1 MTAAAPPD
9 YGRGVTWRPPE
20 VITRVIVDV
29 ILAVVCAVAMVV
41 ELLLTDDP
49 RTEVTPLAVTTIVVA
64 VLPVLL
70 PRRWSGWA
78 LVAAM
83 AGLYAVMTVSHIHQ
97 TVPLPSM
104 ITGFY
109 LATRVD
115 RRRAVLAGIAVAP
128 FVLLALVLFSD
139 DGLVTLETA
148 KNLAFVAL
156 PVSLGI
162 AVRERRA
169 SVAALVERA
178 ESAERSREEEALRRV
193 SEERLRIA
201 RDVHD
206 VVAHA
211 MVAIN
216 VQAGVAAHL
225 LDRDR
230 EQARRTLL
238 DIKRVSGDAL
248 GDLRSTLGLL
258 READGR
264 ADGESAPVE
273 PASGMAALNEL
284 RESLH
289 GSGVDVALDIDPAVD
304 GLPAAVGTTS
314 YRIVQEA
321 LTNVLRHAPSSAAHV
336 SVRRQGESVVIEVT
350 DDGDDGSAVIVPG
363 TGNGVR
369 GMQERAS
376 AIGGELV
383 AGPRDGGGWRVRATL
398 PTGRR
403 A

>member
-1 MTAAAPPD
+1 VTRRVP
-9 YGRGVTWRPPE
+9 GVLT
-20 VITRVIVDV
+20 DL
-29 ILAVVCAVAMVV
+29 ILAVICALAMIV
-41 ELLLTDDP
+41 ELRLTDGP
-49 RTEVTPLAVTTIVVA
+49 RTNVTPLAVVTIVIA
-64 VLPVLL
+64 VLPLL
-70 PRRWSGWA
+70 VHRRSPGWA

-83 AGLYAVMTVSHIHQ
+83 ATLYLVMTVSAIHQ

-104 ITGFY
+104 ITGFF
-109 LATRVD
+109 LATLVD
-115 RRRAVLAGIAVAP
+115 RRRAILVGIALAP

-139 DGLVTLETA
+139 DGLLTLETA
-148 KNLAFVAL
+148 KNLGFIAL

-178 ESAERSREEEALRRV
+178 ESAERTREEEALRRV

-211 MVAIN
+211 IVAIN

-238 DIKRVSGDAL
+238 DIKRVSGEAL
-248 GDLRSTLGLL
+248 GGLRSTLGVLRDADGHDALQAPVTPTSGVGDL
-258 READGR
+258 RE
-264 ADGESAPVE
+264 
-273 PASGMAALNEL
+273 L
-284 RESLH
+284 RKSLS
-289 GSGVDVALDIDPAVD
+289 GSGVDVALDIDPSIEE
-304 GLPAAVGTTS
+304 LPAMVGTTS

-321 LTNVLRHAPSSAAHV
+321 LTNVLRHAPSSAARV
-336 SVRRQGESVVIEVT
+336 SVRREGDTVLIEVT
-350 DDGDDGSAVIVPG
+350 DDGAGARTPTVAPG

-376 AIGGELV
+376 ALGGDLV
-383 AGPRDGGGWRVRATL
+383 AGPREGGGWRVLATL
-398 PTGRR
+398 PAGHRT
-403 A
+403 

>member
-1 MTAAAPPD
+1 MTAASLPG
-9 YGRGVTWRPPE
+9 YVRGVTR
-20 VITRVIVDV
+20 RVHGVLTDLA
-29 ILAVVCAVAMVV
+29 LAVACAIAMVV
-41 ELLLTDDP
+41 ELRLTDGP
-49 RTEVTPLAVTTIVVA
+49 RTAVTPLAVATIVIA
-64 VLPVLL
+64 VLPLL
-70 PRRWSGWA
+70 VHRRWPGWA

-83 AGLYAVMTVSHIHQ
+83 AALYLVMSVSAIHQ

-104 ITGFY
+104 ITGFF
-109 LATRVD
+109 LATLVD
-115 RRRAVLAGIAVAP
+115 RRIAILVGIALAP
-128 FVLLALVLFSD
+128 FVLLALVLFND
-139 DGLVTLETA
+139 DGLLTLETA
-148 KNLAFVAL
+148 KNLGFIAL

-211 MVAIN
+211 IVAIN

-238 DIKRVSGDAL
+238 DIKRVSGEAL
-248 GDLRSTLGLL
+248 GGLRSTLGVL
-258 READGR
+258 RDADGDED
-264 ADGESAPVE
+264 AAPAPVT
-273 PASGMAALNEL
+273 PAGGVGDLPEL
-284 RESLH
+284 RDSLR
-289 GSGVDVALDIDPAVD
+289 GSGVDVALDIDPSIDA
-304 GLPAAVGTTS
+304 LPAMVGTTS

-321 LTNVLRHAPSSAAHV
+321 LTNVLRHAPSSTARV
-336 SVRRQGESVVIEVT
+336 SLRREGDTVLIEVT
-350 DDGDDGSAVIVPG
+350 DDGAGERSPAAAPG

-376 AIGGELV
+376 ALGGDLV
-383 AGPRDGGGWRVRATL
+383 AGPREGGGWRVLATL
-398 PTGRR
+398 PTGQRP
-403 A
+403 

>member
-1 MTAAAPPD
+1 MP
-9 YGRGVTWRPPE
+9 GVLT
-20 VITRVIVDV
+20 DL
-29 ILAVVCAVAMVV
+29 ILAVICALAMIV
-41 ELLLTDDP
+41 ELRLTDGP
-49 RTEVTPLAVTTIVVA
+49 RTNVTPLAVVTIVIA
-64 VLPVLL
+64 VLPLL
-70 PRRWSGWA
+70 VHRRSPGWA

-83 AGLYAVMTVSHIHQ
+83 ATLYLVMTVSAIHQ

-104 ITGFY
+104 ITGFF
-109 LATRVD
+109 LATLVD
-115 RRRAVLAGIAVAP
+115 RRRAILVGIALAP

-139 DGLVTLETA
+139 DGLLTLETA
-148 KNLAFVAL
+148 KNLGFIAL

-178 ESAERSREEEALRRV
+178 ESAERTREEEALRRV

-211 MVAIN
+211 IVAIN

-238 DIKRVSGDAL
+238 DIKRVSGEAL
-248 GDLRSTLGLL
+248 GGLRSTLGVLRDADGHDALQAPVTPTSGVGDL
-258 READGR
+258 RE
-264 ADGESAPVE
+264 
-273 PASGMAALNEL
+273 L
-284 RESLH
+284 RKSLS
-289 GSGVDVALDIDPAVD
+289 GSGLDVALDIDPSIEE
-304 GLPAAVGTTS
+304 LPAMVGTTS

-321 LTNVLRHAPSSAAHV
+321 LTNVLRHAPSSAARV
-336 SVRRQGESVVIEVT
+336 SVRREGDTVLIEVT
-350 DDGDDGSAVIVPG
+350 DDGAGARTPTVAPG

-376 AIGGELV
+376 ALGGDLV
-383 AGPRDGGGWRVRATL
+383 AGPREGGGWRVLATL
-398 PTGRR
+398 PAGHRT
-403 A
+403 

>member
-1 MTAAAPPD
+1 VTRRVP
-9 YGRGVTWRPPE
+9 GVLT
-20 VITRVIVDV
+20 DL
-29 ILAVVCAVAMVV
+29 ILAVICALAMIV
-41 ELLLTDDP
+41 ELRLTDGP
-49 RTEVTPLAVTTIVVA
+49 RTNVTPLAVVTIVIA
-64 VLPVLL
+64 VLPLL
-70 PRRWSGWA
+70 VHRRSPGWA

-83 AGLYAVMTVSHIHQ
+83 ATLYLVMTVSAIHQ

-104 ITGFY
+104 ITGFF
-109 LATRVD
+109 LATLVD
-115 RRRAVLAGIAVAP
+115 RRRAILVGIALAP

-139 DGLVTLETA
+139 DGLLTLETA
-148 KNLAFVAL
+148 KNLGFIAL

-178 ESAERSREEEALRRV
+178 ESAERTREEEALRRV

-211 MVAIN
+211 IVAIN

-238 DIKRVSGDAL
+238 DIKRVSGEAL
-248 GDLRSTLGLL
+248 GGLRSTLGVLRDADGHDALQAPVTPTSGVGDL
-258 READGR
+258 RE
-264 ADGESAPVE
+264 
-273 PASGMAALNEL
+273 L
-284 RESLH
+284 RKSLS
-289 GSGVDVALDIDPAVD
+289 GSGLDVALDIDPSIEE
-304 GLPAAVGTTS
+304 LPAMVGTTS

-321 LTNVLRHAPSSAAHV
+321 LTNVLRHAPSSAARV
-336 SVRRQGESVVIEVT
+336 SVRREGDTVLIEVT
-350 DDGDDGSAVIVPG
+350 DDGAGARTPTVAPG

-376 AIGGELV
+376 ALGGDLV
-383 AGPRDGGGWRVRATL
+383 AGPREGGGWRVLATL
-398 PTGRR
+398 PAGHRT
-403 A
+403 

>member
-1 MTAAAPPD
+1 VP
-9 YGRGVTWRPPE
+9 GVLT
-20 VITRVIVDV
+20 DL
-29 ILAVVCAVAMVV
+29 ILAVICALAMIV
-41 ELLLTDDP
+41 ELRLTDGP
-49 RTEVTPLAVTTIVVA
+49 RTNVTPLAVVTIVIA
-64 VLPVLL
+64 VLPLL
-70 PRRWSGWA
+70 VHRRSPGWA

-83 AGLYAVMTVSHIHQ
+83 ATLYLVMTVSAIHQ

-104 ITGFY
+104 ITGFF
-109 LATRVD
+109 LATLVD
-115 RRRAVLAGIAVAP
+115 RRRAILVGIALAP

-139 DGLVTLETA
+139 DGLLTLETA
-148 KNLAFVAL
+148 KNLGFIAL

-178 ESAERSREEEALRRV
+178 ESAERTREEEALRRV

-211 MVAIN
+211 IVAIN

-238 DIKRVSGDAL
+238 DIKRVSGEAL
-248 GDLRSTLGLL
+248 GGLRSTLGVLRDADGHDALQAPVTPTSGVGDL
-258 READGR
+258 RE
-264 ADGESAPVE
+264 
-273 PASGMAALNEL
+273 L
-284 RESLH
+284 RKSLS
-289 GSGVDVALDIDPAVD
+289 GSGLDVALDIDPSIEE
-304 GLPAAVGTTS
+304 LPAMVGTTS

-321 LTNVLRHAPSSAAHV
+321 LTNVLRHAPSSAARV
-336 SVRRQGESVVIEVT
+336 SVRREGDTVLIEVT
-350 DDGDDGSAVIVPG
+350 DDGAGARTPTVAPG

-376 AIGGELV
+376 ALGGDLV
-383 AGPRDGGGWRVRATL
+383 AGPREGGGWRVLATL
-398 PTGRR
+398 PAGHRT
-403 A
+403 

>member
-1 MTAAAPPD
+1 MAD
-9 YGRGVTWRPPE
+9 
-20 VITRVIVDV
+20 
-29 ILAVVCAVAMVV
+29 LALALVCALAMIL
-41 ELLLTDDP
+41 ELRLTDHP
-49 RTEVTPLAVTTIVVA
+49 RTDVTLAAVATIVVA
-64 VLPVLL
+64 VLPLL
-70 PRRWSGWA
+70 VHRRWPGWA

-83 AGLYAVMTVSHIHQ
+83 AGLYLVMSVSAIHQ

-104 ITGFY
+104 VTGFF

-115 RRRAVLAGIAVAP
+115 RRTAILAGLAVVP

-139 DGLVTLETA
+139 EGLLTLETA
-148 KNLAFVAL
+148 KNLGFVAL

-178 ESAERSREEEALRRV
+178 ETAERSREEETLRRV
-193 SEERLRIA
+193 GEERLRIA

-225 LDRDR
+225 IDRDT

-238 DIKRVSGDAL
+238 DIKRVSGEAL
-248 GDLRSTLGLL
+248 GDLRSTLGVL
-258 READGR
+258 RSAVGGDATG
-264 ADGESAPVE
+264 SAPVA
-273 PASGMAALNEL
+273 PASGVRDLGDL
-284 RESLH
+284 RESLR

-304 GLPAAVGTTS
+304 ALPTMVGTTS
-314 YRIVQEA
+314 FRIVQEA
-321 LTNVLRHAPSSAAHV
+321 LTNVLRHAPSASARV
-336 SVRRQGESVVIEVT
+336 SVRRQGDVVVVEVT
-350 DDGDDGSAVIVPG
+350 DDGAGDRATTVTPGS
-363 TGNGVR
+363 GNGVR

-376 AIGGELV
+376 ALGGDLV
-383 AGPRDGGGWRVRATL
+383 AGPRDGGGWQVRATL
-398 PTGRR
+398 PAGQPI
-403 A
+403 

>member
-1 MTAAAPPD
+1 MP
-9 YGRGVTWRPPE
+9 GVLT
-20 VITRVIVDV
+20 DL
-29 ILAVVCAVAMVV
+29 ILAVICALAMIV
-41 ELLLTDDP
+41 ELRLTDGP
-49 RTEVTPLAVTTIVVA
+49 RTNVTPLAVVTIVIA
-64 VLPVLL
+64 VLPLL
-70 PRRWSGWA
+70 VHRRSPGWA

-83 AGLYAVMTVSHIHQ
+83 ATLYLVMTVSAIHQ

-104 ITGFY
+104 ITGFF
-109 LATRVD
+109 LATLVD
-115 RRRAVLAGIAVAP
+115 RRRAILVGIALAP

-139 DGLVTLETA
+139 DGLLTLETA
-148 KNLAFVAL
+148 KNLGFIAL

-178 ESAERSREEEALRRV
+178 ESAERTREEEALRRV

-211 MVAIN
+211 IVAIN

-238 DIKRVSGDAL
+238 DIKRVSGEAL
-248 GDLRSTLGLL
+248 GGLRSTLGVLRDADGHDALQAPVTPTSGVGDL
-258 READGR
+258 RE
-264 ADGESAPVE
+264 
-273 PASGMAALNEL
+273 L
-284 RESLH
+284 RKSLS
-289 GSGVDVALDIDPAVD
+289 GSGVDVALDIDPSIEE
-304 GLPAAVGTTS
+304 LPAMVGTTS

-321 LTNVLRHAPSSAAHV
+321 LTNVLRHAPSSAARV
-336 SVRRQGESVVIEVT
+336 SVRREGDTVLIEVT
-350 DDGDDGSAVIVPG
+350 DDGAGARTPTVAPG

-376 AIGGELV
+376 ALGGDLV
-383 AGPRDGGGWRVRATL
+383 AGPREGGGWRVLATL
-398 PTGRR
+398 PAGHRT
-403 A
+403 